1 MDWLH
6 WIFWTLVILVF
17 VFGFVLSFIWI
28 ERRGIGKLQVR
39 RGPNRA
45 GPFGLLQPIADAI
58 KILTKED
65 IVPLAADRPVH
76 WLAPIVTFLPAL
88 AIFAAIPFQED
99 AGLVPD
105 LNIGILYVIALSSL
119 SVAGVFMAGW
129 GSNNKFSLVAAM
141 RTIAQ
146 MVSYEIPLVLAVVG
160 IALAAGS
167 LSLNEIVKSQSV
179 PFILLQPLGFLIYFT
194 AALSELNRSPF
205 DLMEAESE
213 IIAGYHTEYS
223 GMKFALFY
231 LGEYAYA
238 LGISALASI
247 LFLGGWKGPL
257 LPPWLWFLIKI
268 LFFFTVLVWIRG
280 TLPRLRVDQL
290 MGFAWKCLLPL
301 ALINVFLIGAE
312 VLVSPELHP
321 AFIIVNIVAAMVLIL
336 LWSRLFRTG
345 GGRVAV

>member
-17 VFGFVLSFIWI
+17 VLTFVMAFIWI

-39 RGPNRA
+39 LGPNRA
-45 GPFGLLQPIADAI
+45 GPQGVLQPVADAI

-65 IVPLAADRPVH
+65 IVPQAADRPVH
-76 WLAPIVTFLPAL
+76 WLAPIVAFLPTVAV
-88 AIFAAIPFQED
+88 FAAIPFQED

-105 LNIGILYVIALSSL
+105 LNIGILYIIALSSI

-129 GSNNKFSLVAAM
+129 GSNNKFSLIGAM

-146 MVSYEIPLVLAVVG
+146 MVSYEIPLVLAIVG
-160 IALAAGS
+160 VALAAGS
-167 LSLNEIVKSQSV
+167 LSLNEIVKSQNV
-179 PFILLQPLGFLIYFT
+179 PFLLLQPLGFLVYFT
-194 AALSELNRSPF
+194 AALSELNRTPF

-238 LGISALASI
+238 LAISALASI

-268 LFFFTVLVWIRG
+268 LFFFIVIIWVRG

-301 ALINVFLIGAE
+301 ALINIFIIGAE
-312 VLVSPELHP
+312 VLVSPGLHP
-321 AFIIVNIVAAMVLIL
+321 GFIPVNIAASLVLIL